1 MRISVNP
8 LFKAAWAALLYLSSS
23 LAVLA
28 QSPNPVMLTQPG
40 YYRVL
45 IGDIEVVALSDGTV
59 PIHLHELLTNTKPSE
74 IDQSLK
80 RHYQT
85 DPVESSVNAYL
96 IKLDG
101 KLILVDA
108 GTAELYGPTLGHLPE
123 SLKRAGYR
131 PEQIDAVLI
140 THIHTDHTGGLMEG
154 NKMVYPNATI
164 YISQPEV
171 DFWLGAGSKAKAPE
185 RLQKWFQEA
194 ELKVGPYLKA
204 GKVKTFGYGAELF
217 PGITPIAAPGHTPG
231 HTFYALESK
240 GQKLVFWGDVM
251 HAAAVQFANPA
262 VTIVFDVDAK
272 AAAAQRKKAYDE
284 AAKRGY
290 WVAVAHV
297 SYPGIGHLRA
307 EGSGFVWVP
316 INYSTLATGQ

>member
-1 MRISVNP
+1 
-8 LFKAAWAALLYLSSS
+8 
-23 LAVLA
+23 
-28 QSPNPVMLTQPG
+28 
-40 YYRVL
+40 
-45 IGDIEVVALSDGTV
+45 
-59 PIHLHELLTNTKPSE
+59 
-74 IDQSLK
+74 
-80 RHYQT
+80 
-85 DPVESSVNAYL
+85 
-96 IKLDG
+96 
-101 KLILVDA
+101 
-108 GTAELYGPTLGHLPE
+108 
-123 SLKRAGYR
+123 
-131 PEQIDAVLI
+131 
-140 THIHTDHTGGLMEG
+140 MEG

-171 DFWLGAGSKAKAPE
+171 DFWLDAGSKAKAPE

-240 GQKLVFWGDVM
+240 GQKLMFWGDVM
-251 HAAAVQFANPA
+251 HAAAVQFANPS